1 MVEAM
6 KGGGHCIFVSNM
18 EDEDG
23 KTFYVWFFLSFGSII
38 KNKYVV

>member
-1 MVEAM
+1 LKVDGMVEAM

-23 KTFYVWFFLSFGSII
+23 KKFYVWFFYHL
-38 KNKYVV
+38 VQ